1 MLKDLVNYI
10 SGINFNN
17 PLMYLSTDKANCLRQ
32 SAKLAYVLQGNKL
45 ETGDKNMN
53 KMVAVQVLCGI
64 STIGL
69 RCVENHDLATI
80 ASRSF
85 NTLAKWLKRNPQ
97 LMDPDVVVS
106 CNSPDAVTL
115 TQILAHQPISE
126 ALDDENA
133 LLSTETS
140 SDGDMVIGRLLRLA
154 TLMVS
159 LTSISSLLKQDG
171 TENNEVCFSSSCK
184 DASN

>member
-1 MLKDLVNYI
+1 
-10 SGINFNN
+10 
-17 PLMYLSTDKANCLRQ
+17 MYLSTDKANCLRQ

-106 CNSPDAVTL
+106 CTPDAVTL

-159 LTSISSLLKQDG
+159 L
-171 TENNEVCFSSSCK
+171 
-184 DASN
+184 